1 MKKVLLMFLFLFSGM
16 TLFAQYNFENI
27 SMNYGQEIPDPKNKI
42 VKIIGESNGKIY
54 TLAVKGDD
62 FTIKIFSSDEMKFVS
77 ENIIVIPEVKD
88 REVDFE
94 EIYLLNGKLYV
105 IGSVYDKKEK
115 IFRLVGTEVSEKG
128 ILSKDNII
136 LFQAEVAKKVLRGDF
151 YYKVSPDNGALLIM
165 HTSYFPKDESVK
177 YEIKFFDDA
186 LGELFS
192 YSEKVLF
199 DNNKKDYQF
208 LIADFEV
215 NYQDDVFLIINESYR
230 DSKKKEKNERFELHA
245 FKRANNY
252 KKEVI
257 NIALKDKEIINCSGF
272 STNNNTL
279 HLVGFYSSVR
289 ESGRPNKELKGVYS
303 VAINTTTNVADKI
316 NFNEFDHATK
326 VKILGERK
334 ANKGKDLKPMYA
346 IKTLIE
352 KKDGGVIIL
361 SEYSLVI
368 YGETSGVSAFGVGVG
383 FTPITYVK
391 NEVIITSLKP
401 DGSLEWS
408 NVVPKDQKAATTT
421 MSVGLSGAASSNGFS
436 VGIAIDI
443 PVAQMG
449 KGPEYLGYIPIY
461 KDDKLNII
469 FNDNVSNKGVT
480 DMDKIKSLG
489 NYNNALPTLFVYD
502 EKGNA
507 TRKDPSEAKDNEL
520 VIRPGVYYRKSDNE
534 IIIYA
539 SRKKQNKLGRLF
551 IK

>member
-1 MKKVLLMFLFLFSGM
+1 MRKIILIFMFLSTGM
-16 TLFAQYNFENI
+16 SLFAQYNFENI
-27 SMNYGQEIPDPKNKI
+27 SISYGEEIPDPKNKI
-42 VKIIGESNGKIY
+42 VKIIGEANGKVY

-77 ENIIVIPEVKD
+77 ENIIVIPQVQD

-94 EIYLLNGKLYV
+94 EIYLLNGRLYV
-105 IGSVYDKKEK
+105 IGSVYEKKEK

-128 ILSKDNII
+128 ILSKDNNI
-136 LFQAEVAKKVLRGDF
+136 LFQAEVAKKSLRGDF

-165 HTSYFPKDESVK
+165 HTSFFPKDESVK
-177 YEIKFFDDA
+177 YEIKFFDDT

-199 DNNKKDYQF
+199 DDSKKDYQF

-245 FKRANNY
+245 FKRANDY

-272 STNNNTL
+272 STNKNTL

-289 ESGRPNKELKGVYS
+289 ESGRANKELKGVYS
-303 VAINTTTNVADKI
+303 VAINTDTNVADKI

-334 ANKGKDLKPMYA
+334 ANKGKDLKPLYS
-346 IKTLIE
+346 INTLIE
-352 KKDGGVIIL
+352 KNDGGVIIL

-383 FTPITYVK
+383 FTPVTYIK

-421 MSVGLSGAASSNGFS
+421 MSVGLAAAASSNGFS
-436 VGIAIDI
+436 VGVAIEI

-461 KDDKLNII
+461 RDNKLNII
-469 FNDNVSNKGVT
+469 FNDNESNKGVT

-502 EKGNA
+502 EKGNV
-507 TRKDPSEAKDNEL
+507 TRKDPAEAKDNEL
-520 VIRPGVYYRKSDNE
+520 VIRPGVYHRKSDNE
-534 IIIYA
+534 ILIYA

>member
-1 MKKVLLMFLFLFSGM
+1 M
-16 TLFAQYNFENI
+16 
-27 SMNYGQEIPDPKNKI
+27 
-42 VKIIGESNGKIY
+42 
-54 TLAVKGDD
+54 
-62 FTIKIFSSDEMKFVS
+62 
-77 ENIIVIPEVKD
+77 
-88 REVDFE
+88 
-94 EIYLLNGKLYV
+94 
-105 IGSVYDKKEK
+105 
-115 IFRLVGTEVSEKG
+115 
-128 ILSKDNII
+128 
-136 LFQAEVAKKVLRGDF
+136 RGDF

-165 HTSYFPKDESVK
+165 HTSFFPKDESVK
-177 YEIKFFDDA
+177 YEIKFFDDT

-199 DNNKKDYQF
+199 DDSKKDYQF

-230 DSKKKEKNERFELHA
+230 DSKKKEKNERFELQA
-245 FKRANNY
+245 FKRSNGY

-272 STNNNTL
+272 STNKNTL

-289 ESGRPNKELKGVYS
+289 ESGRANKELKGVYS
-303 VAINTTTNVADKI
+303 VAINTDTNVAEKI

-334 ANKGKDLKPMYA
+334 ANKGKDLKPLYS
-346 IKTLIE
+346 INTLIE
-352 KKDGGVIIL
+352 KNDGGVIIL

-383 FTPITYVK
+383 FTPVTYIK

-408 NVVPKDQKAATTT
+408 NVLPKDQKAATTT
-421 MSVGLSGAASSNGFS
+421 MSVGLAAAESSNGFS
-436 VGIAIDI
+436 VGVAIEI

-461 KDDKLNII
+461 KDNKLNII
-469 FNDNVSNKGVT
+469 FNDNESNKGVT

-489 NYNNALPTLFVYD
+489 NFNNALPTLFVYD
-502 EKGNA
+502 EKGSV
-507 TRKDPSEAKDNEL
+507 TRKDPAEAKENEL

>member
-1 MKKVLLMFLFLFSGM
+1 MRKIILMFMFLLTGM
-16 TLFAQYNFENI
+16 SLFAQYNFENI
-27 SMNYGQEIPDPKNKI
+27 SINYGQEIPDPKNKI

-62 FTIKIFSSDEMKFVS
+62 FTIKIFSSEEMKFVS

-105 IGSVYDKKEK
+105 IGSVYNRKEK

-128 ILSKDNII
+128 ILSTNNNI
-136 LFQAEVAKKVLRGDF
+136 LFQAEVANKALRGDF
-151 YYKVSPDNGALLIM
+151 YYKVSPDEGALLIM
-165 HTSYFPKDESVK
+165 HTSIFPKDESVK
-177 YEIKFFDDA
+177 YEIKFFDDT
-186 LGELFS
+186 LKELFA
-192 YSEKVLF
+192 YSEKVVF
-199 DNNKKDYQF
+199 DDSKKDYEF

-252 KKEVI
+252 QKEVI

-289 ESGRPNKELKGVYS
+289 ESGRANKELKGVYS
-303 VAINTTTNVADKI
+303 VAINTTTNVAEKI
-316 NFNEFDHATK
+316 NFNEFDYATK

-334 ANKGKDLKPMYA
+334 ANKGKDLKPLYA

-352 KKDGGVIIL
+352 KNDGGVIIL

-368 YGETSGVSAFGVGVG
+368 YGERSGIGPLG
-383 FTPITYVK
+383 FTPITYIK

-408 NVVPKDQKAATTT
+408 NVLPKDQTAATTT
-421 MSVGLSGAASSNGFS
+421 MSVGLAGTASSNGFA
-436 VGIAIDI
+436 VGVAIDI
-443 PVAQMG
+443 PVAQLG

-461 KDDKLNII
+461 RDNKLNII
-469 FNDNVSNKGVT
+469 FNDNESNKGVT
-480 DMDKIKSLG
+480 DMDKIKALG

-502 EKGNA
+502 EKGNV
-507 TRKDPSEAKDNEL
+507 TRKDPAEAKDNEL

-534 IIIYA
+534 ILFYA